1 MKNKP
6 PDNTGKKY
14 VNKITPKQQKFID
27 LYTSRYGELSA
38 TECAIRAG
46 YERSSAH
53 SRAQELLDWRKN
65 PDVTSIIDAR
75 MVSNKEVWLVDKEK
89 HMANLS
95 RIQNEARAKGQYGVA
110 ARCEEL
116 KGKVQGCYV
125 ERNMT
130 ITKEL
135 TGDEL
140 NQKMKDMFPTRE
152 DYEQMHKSMALELFG
167 EEEEESKKTEEE

>member
-53 SRAQELLDWRKN
+53 SRAQEMLDWRKN

-116 KGKVQGCYV
+116 KGKVQGFYV

-135 TGDEL
+135 TGEEL
-140 NQKMKDMFPTRE
+140 NQKMKDMFQTRE
-152 DYEQMHKSMALELFG
+152 DYEQMHKAMALELFG
-167 EEEEESKKTEEE
+167 EEEEPKKVEEE

>member
-116 KGKVQGCYV
+116 KGKVQGFYV

-135 TGDEL
+135 TGEEL

-152 DYEQMHKSMALELFG
+152 DYEQMHKAMALELFG
-167 EEEEESKKTEEE
+167 EEEEPKKVEEE